1 MIHGSVQ
8 QRKETKH
15 GTSGGGSEI
24 TVSMAAGH
32 VATVLMALGLVV
44 GALAYHRGLRDAYQ
58 LPKTVVLAL
67 VGVTLATA
75 LLGTRVLARRPIV
88 LPREGVLWIPFAVVA
103 LVSTAFSQ
111 APAQGVSALRDATM
125 MAGWWVVGALL
136 VTSRGRLA
144 WVFAALGLAGLWAA
158 VIGLLQHSG
167 LERWRDVL
175 DAVEGLTG
183 PLGITLPAGQVVLP
197 FELLPRT
204 TDDPRSV
211 AGHVNVAGEMVVL
224 GLLASAALTVVL
236 DRALRAWRV
245 SSFVRGLA
253 ILPLASS
260 IVVQGTF
267 LYIAG
272 SRAAYLAV
280 ATTIAVAATLWW
292 RQRRAWGWGGSPVR
306 ARMLAGVVL
315 VVGAAALLAIWVP
328 VRGRGGREAQPLVDR
343 LAETVDWS
351 SGTENERII
360 LWKNTAAMIA
370 SHPWGGVG
378 PGNWKISYP
387 RWSRTAASH
396 ASDKFSLARQ
406 PERTHC
412 DPLHLV
418 AETGFLGAG
427 FLGLFLC
434 LAWRR
439 AFVPGT
445 QTLERRACGLLVLAV
460 FVIGCVAFPFQLPV
474 TSACVF
480 LLLGSAAGLM
490 PPGSRTSAWTLA
502 PSTGSWMLLGALGTV
517 VVLAFHLNGRF
528 VGDRDLRFA
537 EYDHLAARVP
547 VSDRSALP
555 LTGRDLLRRSLDG
568 LDRATARDP
577 SSYRAELKRAQV
589 LWELGLGDQALASLE
604 RVLELHPNLVQAMLL
619 KAELHQRLG
628 TPEDLAAA
636 YRLLRTQALT
646 IQPESPEI
654 RFAFAQ
660 FLLAHGERVPENRA
674 WAQQEAVEQLKIA
687 CGSGTYLPEARIVL
701 ASTWLDIG
709 GRPEDVC
716 SALAEAERQSARNPG
731 LLTRCARLYA
741 DPRLEA
747 SGDPRFGPAGTKT
760 QSLWVRIAAMRPGRT
775 GEASLEIALVDWHRS
790 RQGGAPIDPAL
801 LADLERRVA
810 AFSEAHSDQ
819 PLPRV
824 YRALMLEEL
833 GRTDEARREWGR
845 LVRYGQGG
853 GLSPTD
859 RRRIHQE
866 AAQAA
871 ARLSPGSEKPR

>member
-1 MIHGSVQ
+1 M
-8 QRKETKH
+8 KETKH

-24 TVSMAAGH
+24 TVSLAVGH

-103 LVSTAFSQ
+103 LVSVALSQ
-111 APAQGVSALRDATM
+111 APAQGVSALRDATI
-125 MAGWWVVGALL
+125 MAGWWVVGAWL

-144 WVFAALGLAGLWAA
+144 WVFAALGLAGVWAA
-158 VIGLLQHSG
+158 VIGLLQHGG

-175 DAVEGLTG
+175 DAVEGFTG
-183 PLGITLPAGQVVLP
+183 PTGITLPAGQVVLP

-211 AGHVNVAGEMVVL
+211 AGHVNVAAEMVVL
-224 GLLASAALTVVL
+224 GLLASAALTVL
-236 DRALRAWRV
+236 LGRALRAWRV
-245 SSFVRGLA
+245 PSFVRGLA
-253 ILPLASS
+253 FLPLASS

-267 LYIAG
+267 LHIAG

-280 ATTIAVAATLWW
+280 ATTIAVVTALWW
-292 RQRRAWGWGGSPVR
+292 RQRRASGGSPVR
-306 ARMLAGVVL
+306 ARMLAGVAL
-315 VVGAAALLAIWVP
+315 VVVSAAAVLTIWVP

-343 LAETVDWS
+343 LAETLDWS

-370 SHPWGGVG
+370 SHPWVGVG

-396 ASDKFSLARQ
+396 PGDKFSLARQ
-406 PERTHC
+406 PERAHC

-418 AETGFLGAG
+418 AETGFLGAA

-445 QTLERRACGLLVLAV
+445 QTVERRACGLLVLAV

-490 PPGSRTSAWTLA
+490 PPGSRSSAWTLA

-547 VSDRSALP
+547 VADRSALP

-568 LDRATARDP
+568 LDRAAARDP

-636 YRLLRTQALT
+636 YRLLRIQALT
-646 IQPESPEI
+646 IQPESPQI

-660 FLLAHGERVPENRA
+660 FLLAHGERVPENRV

-687 CGSGTYLPEARIVL
+687 CGSGTYLPEARIAL
-701 ASTWLDIG
+701 ASTLLDLG
-709 GRPEDVC
+709 GRPEDVRA
-716 SALAEAERQSARNPG
+716 ALEEAERQSARNPG

-747 SGDPRFGPAGTKT
+747 SGDPLFGPAGTKAQT
-760 QSLWVRIAAMRPGRT
+760 LWRRIAAMQPGRT
-775 GEASLEIALVDWHRS
+775 GEASLEVALVDWHRS

-801 LADLERRVA
+801 LVDLERQVA
-810 AFSEAHSDQ
+810 AINEAHPNQ
-819 PLPRV
+819 PWPRM

-859 RRRIHQE
+859 RRRIQQE

-871 ARLSPGSEKPR
+871 ARLSPGSEEPR